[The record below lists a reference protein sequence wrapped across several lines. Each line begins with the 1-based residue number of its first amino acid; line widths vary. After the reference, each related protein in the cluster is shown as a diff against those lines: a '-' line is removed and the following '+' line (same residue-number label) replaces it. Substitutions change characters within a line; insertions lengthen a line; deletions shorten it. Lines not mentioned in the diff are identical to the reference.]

1 MRKLIL
7 FPFIWALAALGADL
21 EVKSFSALTLKPEA
35 ATEQFLFSQQLL
47 QPELKEVRF
56 VVMVRTAIDGKVY
69 SMRSRFKG
77 KQDTEGRWRDDQT
90 VRPEIGDKPIGQLAA
105 WTVTFDELDFRPGAN
120 LIQYELFRVSPN
132 DDYIS
137 IARTNVYSVTPLPT
151 GYKVDEV
158 PGKEIIPP
166 PPLVVVPK
174 KVDPNFKFRVAPYS
188 SRETETSKVIFFA
201 TNRTPRSSP
210 DLAKPWRRF
219 EPLLHEY
226 PEKTTLLGMSVVR
239 VPLGR
244 EIGEFVPE
252 AEGLPKERT
261 VGIEDAYEL
270 YRVTKEQNPDRQIGR
285 KVEIEANRRKGFFTE
300 LKDQPVLVYIHGYNN
315 SFRAALERAAQ
326 VKKDLGWK
334 GAMIAYS
341 WPSLGSLPKY
351 FDDLANARDSVPMV
365 AEFLSDLKKNLPGQK
380 INILAHSMGNFLFL
394 KTVDYGVRNGLFKAG
409 DFHRVVLAAPDVS
422 ATDFKKFGPE
432 VVKVA
437 DAVTYYFSKNDVAVR
452 ISSDIRIGLDR
463 AGRDYVAVEGMKA
476 IDASDVS
483 FARQG
488 YGHDYFG
495 TVKAAI
501 ADISFFLVD
510 GFGIDQRHG
519 VTLNPMDP
527 LMGTRWR
534 LVTPNL

>member
-21 EVKSFSALTLKPEA
+21 EVKSFTALTLKPEA

-47 QPELKEVRF
+47 QPELKEVRL

-69 SMRSRFKG
+69 SMRSRLPA
-77 KQDTEGRWRDDQT
+77 KQDAEGRWRDDQT
-90 VRPEIGDKPIGQLAA
+90 VRPDIGDKPVGQLAA
-105 WTVTFDELDFRPGAN
+105 WTVTFDELDFKPGAN

-137 IARTNVYSVTPLPT
+137 IARTNVYSVTPLAT
-151 GYKVDEV
+151 GYKVVQV

-166 PPLVVVPK
+166 PPPIVVPK
-174 KVDPNFKFRVAPYS
+174 KVNPNFKLRVALYS
-188 SRETETSKVIFFA
+188 TRETETSKVIFFA
-201 TNRTPRSSP
+201 TNRTPRSTP
-210 DLAKPWRRF
+210 DLVKPWRRF

-226 PEKTTLLGMSVVR
+226 PEKTTLLGMSLVR
-239 VPLGR
+239 VPAGR

-252 AEGLPKERT
+252 SEGLPKERT
-261 VGIEDAYEL
+261 VGIEEAYEL
-270 YRVTKEQNPDRQIGR
+270 YKVTKEENPDRLHGKQ
-285 KVEIEANRRKGFFTE
+285 VEIEADRRKGFFTE
-300 LKDQPVLVYIHGYNN
+300 LKDQPVLVFIHGYNT
-315 SFRAALERAAQ
+315 SFRAALERAGQ

-341 WPSLGSLPKY
+341 WPSLGSLPNY
-351 FDDLANARDSVPMV
+351 FDDLANARDSVPTV
-365 AEFLSDLKKNLPGQK
+365 AAFLAELKRNLPGQK

-394 KTVDYGVRNGLFKAG
+394 KTIDYGVRNGLFKAG

-422 ATDFKKFGPE
+422 AKDFKKFGPE

-437 DAVTYYFSKNDVAVR
+437 DAVTYYFSQNDVAVR
-452 ISSDIRIGLDR
+452 ISSDIRIGFDR
-463 AGRDYVAVEGMKA
+463 AGKDYVAVDGIKA

-483 FARQG
+483 SYREGF
-488 YGHDYFG
+488 GHDYFG

-510 GFGIDQRHG
+510 GFTIEQRHG
-519 VTLNPMDP
+519 VTLNPGDP
-527 LMGTRWR
+527 VMGNRWR
-534 LVTPNL
+534 LVTPTL